1 MCTSLFTWYPGR
13 RRRPCSRRT
22 RASTRAEIW
31 SSQSVS
37 HSDCSSFSQSYCMY
51 CRFADLISEEKEE
64 TLSVWH
70 GTVQER
76 RYGQVSRSVSHIVCT
91 EGLLTWSPGRRDST
105 RAEKRSSQSVARSAC
120 HSVSHI
126 WCTADLLTWSPGRR
140 RRPCSRRT
148 RASTRVET
156 RSSSGTNHQI

>member
-51 CRFADLISEEKEE
+51 CRFADLISGEKKE
-64 TLSVWH
+64 TDMGQYKSGDTAKSVGLSVILCVLKVCWPDLRGE
-70 GTVQER
+70 GTAQER
-76 RYGQVSRSVSHIVCT
+76 RNGQVSQSLGWPVI
-91 EGLLTWSPGRRDST
+91 
-105 RAEKRSSQSVARSAC
+105 QSVIFDVLQICWPDLRGEEGDPVPDGQG
-120 HSVSHI
+120 SVQEWRH
-126 WCTADLLTWSPGRR
+126 G
-140 RRPCSRRT
+140 
-148 RASTRVET
+148 
-156 RSSSGTNHQI
+156 